1 MLHAAIVGAPP
12 TLSGS
17 ASVVTPLR
25 FVLAHPNSTATAR
38 RRARRLAST
47 ADGWRL
53 EGNLHT
59 LGYFAAELCVGA
71 REQEFEL
78 IVDTGSALTAMPCS
92 SCAHCGFHKAGAK
105 FNPALSST
113 SKELKCASPPSG
125 MHCSNCANGDCG
137 YSVSYTEGSSIR
149 GRMVEDDVFFSSES
163 GRAKVRASFGC
174 QTYETGLFNKQV
186 ADGIIGFSRSRSYG
200 PTLIDQIHSQ
210 LGAPDVFSLCLS
222 DTTGAMVLGGRLDG
236 GAAEPQWVRTSPG
249 AASYEVAVEQF
260 LVDGAAAPGSS
271 SQYRGTI
278 VDSGTTFTYLPPSAY
293 AKAKERWR
301 SPPGGCP
308 WGECS
313 KRAAKGEY
321 PDDYC
326 YTMTEEEMA
335 KFAEYAFVF
344 AGGVKLRLPPS
355 QYGYELRDGVR
366 CMGIFNN
373 EHSGAVIGGATIRD
387 HEVIFDRE
395 QHRVAFVP
403 SDCDAMYAGRRKSAL
418 KGGYGLAGCAPAL
431 GPAPPPSPPSP
442 PPSPPP
448 PPDPPSPPPPPMPPP
463 SPPSPPSPPAYPPG
477 QHAMP
482 PPPTLV
488 AWASAEADRLYH
500 DRVWRI
506 LGIVGAVLVA
516 ALCCLCCLVRCALRE
531 LEEELLPSV
540 PPPEPNGASRSYPK
554 GGRTTLPR
562 FVRRPRGRTGG
573 YAPAANGAPD
583 EPESFD
589 ISVRGVGLAGRRA
602 AATLPSGLTL
612 KMSVPEEAEA
622 GSVLRISLPA
632 NRCATL
638 ETLDELALRRGEVEI
653 RAFDELDD
661 DDDELEELA

>member
-1 MLHAAIVGAPP
+1 
-12 TLSGS
+12 
-17 ASVVTPLR
+17 
-25 FVLAHPNSTATAR
+25 
-38 RRARRLAST
+38 
-47 ADGWRL
+47 
-53 EGNLHT
+53 
-59 LGYFAAELCVGA
+59 
-71 REQEFEL
+71 
-78 IVDTGSALTAMPCS
+78 
-92 SCAHCGFHKAGAK
+92 
-105 FNPALSST
+105 
-113 SKELKCASPPSG
+113 

-200 PTLIDQIHSQ
+200 PTLIDRVHSQ

-335 KFAEYAFVF
+335 KFAENAFVF

-418 KGGYGLAGCAPAL
+418 KGGTASPAARPRWL
-431 GPAPPPSPPSP
+431 RAAAEPAEPAAVAAAAAGPAVS
-442 PPSPPP
+442 
-448 PPDPPSPPPPPMPPP
+448 
-463 SPPSPPSPPAYPPG
+463 A
-477 QHAMP
+477 AAA
-482 PPPTLV
+482 V
-488 AWASAEADRLYH
+488 AAA
-500 DRVWRI
+500 
-506 LGIVGAVLVA
+506 VA
-516 ALCCLCCLVRCALRE
+516 ALAAVAAR
-531 LEEELLPSV
+531 V
-540 PPPEPNGASRSYPK
+540 PARPARDAAAADARGGRPPRPTGCTTIACGASSASSAPSPSPRSAASAAQPL
-554 GGRTTLPR
+554 RAPR
-562 FVRRPRGRTGG
+562 ARGAAAERAAAGAERRPRLPEGR
-573 YAPAANGAPD
+573 ADDAAALRPPPARPHRRLRARRQRRAD
-583 EPESFD
+583 DESFD
-589 ISVRGVGLAGRRA
+589 LIVRGEGLAGRRA
-602 AATLPSGLTL
+602 AATLPGAHPA
-612 KMSVPEEAEA
+612 MSVPEEAEA
-622 GSVLRISLPA
+622 ARAAHLAPA
-632 NRCATL
+632 NCCATPRRSTSSRSAAARSRSARL
-638 ETLDELALRRGEVEI
+638 TSSTTTTTTSSRSWREVVVRVRIFSGVKRVACSARAPELRHVTSR
-653 RAFDELDD
+653 
-661 DDDELEELA
+661 